1 MAAGAC
7 GRMPGAACLAV
18 KEKTLSRASL
28 LIVLLVAAVSG
39 CGQSVERFGGPT
51 MGSSYTVQYVPTGQA
66 PDAAKLKTEI
76 ETILT
81 GLDEQFSTYRD
92 DSMVSRFNALPAG
105 ACMALPADMLTL
117 WRYGEALS
125 QQSGGAFDLT
135 VEPLMNLWGFGPQ
148 SRAEQVPDAAALERE
163 RARVGH
169 QHLRLDGER
178 LCKDVNAQLDF
189 DSIVAG
195 YAVDKVSARLAE
207 LGVKDY
213 LVEITGELKAVGRKP
228 DGTPWRIA
236 LEVPSGE
243 RERQVERSLVLDG
256 FGLSTSG
263 DYRNYF
269 EQGGQRYSHT
279 FDARSGA
286 PVRHSLAA
294 VTVADA
300 QVLNADGLS
309 TLLMV
314 LGPEEGYTF
323 AERNGLAAFFIVRQ
337 GEGFVTRATPRF
349 EALFPK
355 PE

>member
-1 MAAGAC
+1 M
-7 GRMPGAACLAV
+7 
-18 KEKTLSRASL
+18 EKTLSRASL
-28 LIVLLVAAVSG
+28 LIVLLVATLTG
-39 CGQSVERFGGPT
+39 CGQSIERFGGPT
-51 MGSSYTVQYVPTGQA
+51 MGSSYTVQYVPAGKA
-66 PDAAKLKTEI
+66 PEAAKLKAEVD
-76 ETILT
+76 TILAS
-81 GLDEQFSTYRD
+81 LDEQFSTYRD
-92 DSMVSRFNALPAG
+92 DSVVSRFNALPAG

-117 WRYGEALS
+117 WRYGEQLS

-148 SRAEQVPDAAALERE
+148 SRREQVPAPADLQRE

-169 QHLRLDGER
+169 QHLRLGGEQ
-178 LCKDVNAQLDF
+178 LCKDVDAQLDF

-195 YAVDKVSARLAE
+195 YAVDRVSAHLAE
-207 LGVKDY
+207 LGLTDY
-213 LVEITGELKAVGRKP
+213 LVEITGELKAVGHKP

-243 RERQVERSLVLDG
+243 RARQVERSVAVDG

-269 EQGGQRYSHT
+269 EEGGQRYSHT
-279 FDARSGA
+279 FDPRSGT
-286 PVRHSLAA
+286 PVRHALAA

-300 QVLNADGLS
+300 QALRADGLS

-323 AERNGLAAFFIVRQ
+323 AERNGLAAFFIVRE
-337 GEGFVTRATPRF
+337 GEGFVTRATTRF
-349 EALFPK
+349 EALFPS

>member
-1 MAAGAC
+1 M
-7 GRMPGAACLAV
+7 
-18 KEKTLSRASL
+18 SRASL
-28 LIVLLVAAVSG
+28 LIVLVLAALSG

-51 MGSSYTVQYVPTGQA
+51 MGSSYTVQFVPTGKS
-66 PDAAKLKTEI
+66 PDSAKLKAEVDA
-76 ETILT
+76 ILAS
-81 GLDEQFSTYRD
+81 LEEQFSTYRD
-92 DSMVSRFNALPAG
+92 DSEVSRFNALPAG

-117 WRYGEALS
+117 WRYGEQLS
-125 QQSGGAFDLT
+125 LQSGGAFDLS

-148 SRAEQVPDAAALERE
+148 SRSEKVPDAAALERE

-169 QHLRLDGER
+169 QHLRLDGDQ
-178 LCKDVNAQLDF
+178 LCKDVDAQLDF

-195 YAVDKVSARLAE
+195 YAVDQVSARLAD
-207 LGVKDY
+207 LGLTDY
-213 LVEITGELKAVGRKP
+213 LVEITGELKAVGHKP

-243 RERQVERSLVLDG
+243 RERQVERSVALDG
-256 FGLSTSG
+256 IGLSTSG

-269 EQGGQRYSHT
+269 EEGGQRYSHT
-279 FDARSGA
+279 FDPRTGA
-286 PVRHSLAA
+286 PVRHALAA
-294 VTVADA
+294 VTVAEGQA
-300 QVLNADGLS
+300 LRADGLS

-337 GEGFVTRATPRF
+337 GEGFVTRATTRF
-349 EALFPK
+349 EALFPS

>member
-1 MAAGAC
+1 M
-7 GRMPGAACLAV
+7 
-18 KEKTLSRASL
+18 EKTLSRASL
-28 LIVLLVAAVSG
+28 LIVLLVATLTG
-39 CGQSVERFGGPT
+39 CGQSIERFGGPT
-51 MGSSYTVQYVPTGQA
+51 MGSSYTVQYVPTGKA
-66 PDAAKLKTEI
+66 PDAAKLKAEVD
-76 ETILT
+76 TILAS
-81 GLDEQFSTYRD
+81 LDEQFSTYRD
-92 DSMVSRFNALPAG
+92 DSVVSRFNALPAG
-105 ACMALPADMLTL
+105 ACMALPADMLKL
-117 WRYGEALS
+117 WRYGEELS

-148 SRAEQVPDAAALERE
+148 SRSEKVPDAVALERE

-169 QHLRLDGER
+169 QHLRLEGEH
-178 LCKDVNAQLDF
+178 LCKDVDAQLDF

-195 YAVDKVSARLAE
+195 YAVDQVSARLAE
-207 LGVKDY
+207 LGLTDY
-213 LVEITGELKAVGRKP
+213 LVEITGELKAVGHKP

-243 RERQVERSLVLDG
+243 RERQVERSVAVDG

-269 EQGGQRYSHT
+269 EEGGQRYSHT
-279 FDARSGA
+279 FDPRTGA
-286 PVRHSLAA
+286 PVRHALASA
-294 VTVADA
+294 TVAEA
-300 QVLNADGLS
+300 QALRADGLS

-314 LGPEEGYTF
+314 LGPQEGYTF

-349 EALFPK
+349 EALFPS

>member
-1 MAAGAC
+1 
-7 GRMPGAACLAV
+7 MPAPLASRLM
-18 KEKTLSRASL
+18 EMTLSRASL
-28 LIVLLVAAVSG
+28 LIVLVLAALSG

-51 MGSSYTVQYVPTGQA
+51 MGSSYTVQYVPTGKA
-66 PDAAKLKTEI
+66 ADPAKIKAEVDA
-76 ETILT
+76 ILSS
-81 GLDEQFSTYRD
+81 LDEQFSTYRD
-92 DSMVSRFNALPAG
+92 DSLVSRFNALPAG
-105 ACMALPADMLTL
+105 ACQALPADMLQL
-117 WRYGEALS
+117 WHYGEQLA

-148 SRAEQVPDAAALERE
+148 SRSEKVPDAAELERE

-169 QHLRLDGER
+169 QHLHVRGDQ
-178 LCKDVNAQLDF
+178 LCKDVDAQLDF

-195 YAVDKVSARLAE
+195 YAVDRVSARLAE
-207 LGVKDY
+207 LGLTDY
-213 LVEITGELKAVGRKP
+213 LVEITGELKAVGHKP

-243 RERQVERSLVLDG
+243 RERQVERSVALDG
-256 FGLSTSG
+256 IGLSTSG

-269 EQGGQRYSHT
+269 EEGGQRYSHT
-279 FDARSGA
+279 FDPRTGT
-286 PVRHSLAA
+286 PVRHALAA
-294 VTVADA
+294 VTVAEA
-300 QVLNADGLS
+300 QALHADGLS

-349 EALFPK
+349 EALFPS